1 MSNIFVDGF
10 GTYGTGSG
18 AAVSAAMVAAGYTYV
33 STALNVTAIPGDAK
47 NELAIYPNNY
57 NRDFG
62 AYLTFATKA
71 VARVSFHIV
80 IPTLQ
85 NNTGGAFVGFYK
97 DSTSSYIALLQ
108 ADLLGRVIINTAGGP
123 FTSTAAVFR
132 SGADHHVEMEVN
144 LTSKLI
150 SVYVDGVL
158 AISGTSTTSA
168 AGVNLVTIHDSLGV
182 ANSPTKA
189 YISNLIIRDDQGSYN
204 NTFPVGDR
212 RVATLFPNSDVVGKQ
227 GWTARPLQML
237 GAGVLYKSDTGAWGV
252 YARSSSDAR
261 LGNNDFT
268 AEGFFR
274 FLEVPSGSNR
284 AWMFGRWDDSSSNDR
299 SYQLTLNGPDL
310 NGGGLVFRTS
320 TDGTSA
326 TVADKITVDWV
337 PDLDTWYHIAV
348 CRASGT
354 LRLFIDGVQ
363 QGVDVTD
370 TDIYYPASTYASEL
384 GVLGQPFSA
393 VSQSLHGY
401 NDEWR
406 LTETV
411 GRYSAN
417 FTPPTEPFP
426 RDATDPHWANV
437 TWLSGWDTG
446 SISNDKPGGYA
457 LASLRVSVVQPDDGN
472 YAFQTL
478 NKAPPNDHTFI
489 EAALLSATG
498 TLTLTGQPTANDTV
512 TLGQYDN
519 LGTATTAA
527 YTFVTALASAFDVLI
542 GATVTDSIGNLVSA
556 VNATTG
562 EGTTY
567 GTGTLVNI
575 SASATA
581 VGASQM
587 TAKALTPGTAGNS
600 IATSATGTAASWAG
614 TTLGGGVDIPPASQ
628 FGFQRMPTDT
638 TIVDSIT
645 LMSRS
650 WKLDSGTGKTQMG
663 LVGSAGTVSKGAAN
677 TLGTI
682 ATTSRDTFEADPET
696 SGALTTTTALMMKAQ
711 IDRTE

>member
-18 AAVSAAMVAAGYTYV
+18 SDVRAAMVAAGWYEIDSLSGASITKLTGDTKDELWFYIGYQRHNR
-33 STALNVTAIPGDAK
+33 LQIPSSVVVRA
-47 NELAIYPNNY
+47 
-57 NRDFG
+57 
-62 AYLTFATKA
+62 
-71 VARVSFHIV
+71 SFHFYADSISYG
-80 IPTLQ
+80 
-85 NNTGGAFVGFYK
+85 NNSFLYFSDSSATTIAELGYTVAGALEIGAGTSLVG
-97 DSTSSYIALLQ
+97 
-108 ADLLGRVIINTAGGP
+108 IIKP
-123 FTSTAAVFR
+123 QH
-132 SGADHHVEMEVN
+132 DYHIEMELDV
-144 LTSKLI
+144 TSKTAT
-150 SVYVDGVL
+150 VYVDGAEVIT
-158 AISGTSTTSA
+158 AASVTTTSTSAVFFSLAGVGITSA
-168 AGVNLVTIHDSLGV
+168 DGV
-182 ANSPTKA
+182 

-204 NTFPVGDR
+204 NTFPIGDR
-212 RVATLFPNSDVVGKQ
+212 RVATLFPNSDVADKQ
-227 GWTARPLQML
+227 GWTARPLQKL
-237 GAGVLYKSDTGAWGV
+237 GAGVLYSDATNNLGV
-252 YARSSSDAR
+252 YAGSSDAQ
-261 LGNNDFT
+261 LGNKDFT
-268 AEGFFR
+268 TEGYFR
-274 FLEVPSGSNR
+274 FLSVPSGSEQN
-284 AWMFGRWDDSSSNDR
+284 ALFQKWGESGNDR
-299 SYQLTLNGPDL
+299 SYQLVLNGPDL

-326 TVADKITVDWV
+326 TVTNKITVDWV
-337 PDLDTWYHIAV
+337 PDLDTWYYLTV

-370 TDIYYPASTYASEL
+370 TDIYYPAASGSSSLNLIGNL
-384 GVLGQPFSA
+384 G
-393 VSQSLHGY
+393 SQSGVHGY
-401 NDEWR
+401 QDEWR

-426 RDATDPHWANV
+426 RDSTDPHWDNV
-437 TWLSGWDTG
+437 TWLSGWDAG
-446 SISNDKPGGYA
+446 SISNDKPGGYT
-457 LASLRVSVVQPDDGN
+457 LSSSFSGVSVVQPDDGAH
-472 YAFQTL
+472 AFQTL
-478 NKAPPNDHTFI
+478 NKATPNDHTFI

-498 TLTLTGQPTANDTV
+498 TLTLTNQPTANDTV

-519 LGTATTAA
+519 VGTPTTAT

-542 GATVTDSIGNLVSA
+542 GATVTDSIANLVSA

-581 VGASQM
+581 IGASQM
-587 TAKALTPGTAGNS
+587 TARALTPGTGGNS
-600 IATSATGTAASWAG
+600 IATSATGTVATWAD
-614 TTLGGGVDIPPASQ
+614 TTLDGGEDIPAPSQ

-645 LMSRS
+645 LLARS
-650 WKLDSGTGKTQMG
+650 WKLDSGTGKTQMS
-663 LVGSAGTVSKGAAN
+663 LVGSAGTVSKGAQN
-677 TLGTI
+677 TLGTVV
-682 ATTSRDTFEADPET
+682 TTSRDTFEEDPET